1 MAWLR
6 QVYRET
12 IRNERMF
19 YYNDRL
25 LAQMNAGVLTTIQ
38 DGATQEHYK
47 TPHIAGVDLGSA
59 CVGVK
64 LVGQLVH
71 GVCTVIY
78 LVPEWIT
85 DDANLASTLML
96 RSLEIAMEVSLFFA
110 PPVHSAELPVHSA
123 GGPRHVHLFFSFQ
136 VRKGKNLPPHAPTKT
151 RMQLDGAPANWCA
164 ATFAFADL
172 LVSRVLFRGTCRG
185 SEGGDFPRAPTN
197 VSC

>member
-6 QVYRET
+6 RVYRET

-96 RSLEIAMEVSLFFA
+96 RTLEIAIEVRFMAVDAWLWTS
-110 PPVHSAELPVHSA
+110 S
-123 GGPRHVHLFFSFQ
+123 G
-136 VRKGKNLPPHAPTKT
+136 
-151 RMQLDGAPANWCA
+151 
-164 ATFAFADL
+164 
-172 LVSRVLFRGTCRG
+172 
-185 SEGGDFPRAPTN
+185 
-197 VSC
+197 